1 MELAARPDGSLV
13 AVSALDALDM
23 SSGAADSADTLVDDT
38 VRSSPLVDN
47 ELQTA
52 ADEPSSA
59 ALGAEPELGVAPQ
72 VVVAGRFAHPG
83 TVLVPSGAKSRA
95 RANIEAA
102 RIAVA
107 CREGNR
113 PATVEEQQVLA
124 RWSGWGAVPEL
135 FDPNKPEWAG
145 EREQFRELLTAGEY
159 DSARRS
165 TLNAHYTDPRL
176 VSAMWEA
183 LQDAGFDGGR
193 VLEPGCGSGTFMS
206 LAPPEAVMVG
216 VEKEPITAQIAH
228 LLNPDA
234 QVRLEGFETTTVPQ
248 GSFTAAIGNV
258 PFAKTAVHDPVYNP
272 DYRYSLHNHFLIKS
286 LHLTAPGGWVLG
298 ITTASTMDAVGTAG
312 VAARREMAGLADLV
326 GAVRLPSTAFRE
338 VAATEV
344 TTDLLVF
351 RRRDT
356 PRGVNEEPDW
366 VQTRMVELA
375 DRDGQ
380 DKAIAVNAYFAE
392 HPDHVAGRMRLDR
405 GLYRDDSL
413 VVAADDTIATA
424 DHVRSI
430 LGGIVADAR
439 RRGLAHTPV
448 ASSHREHDTGVF
460 RDGIADATTLYA
472 GVPIEGTVRWNDT
485 TASFETYR
493 AAADDGPQWAPMPV
507 PKSRIVETRHLLEL
521 RDLTVAVI
529 GAQTG
534 GADLGTRNDL
544 RADLN
549 ESYERYVSVYGPIN
563 WFTEQGGRERTD
575 SEVRTRRATLEQR
588 WRARNGSPRLD
599 NLGEP
604 VLDDSGS
611 PVIDPYPGA
620 LPPEELER
628 IAEDAAAPTAVQF
641 RRNHM
646 AKLRDDP
653 MTATLMAIEI
663 FNEDT
668 QTARKAP
675 LFHRDVYF
683 PPARV
688 DRADTAQDAVAICL
702 GETGRVDLG
711 RVAGLLDVDR
721 PTAREQLRGQVFA
734 AVDGTDDL
742 VPAAQFLS
750 GNVRVKHA
758 AAQQLL
764 DEATDEQVRV
774 DLRESRDALAAVI
787 PADLQPTEI
796 GVVKPGVNWVE
807 PADYAGFVREVL
819 GGGDRV
825 RVERGAG
832 KWTVTVAEHAVDV
845 DKYFTEFGAP
855 NDEDRK
861 ARTAGELFEALL
873 NQESVSITNSSGDVE
888 AGAPAIDAQAT
899 LMSQVQMGKIGDE
912 FAQWVWSDQ
921 DRTDRLVRVYND
933 RFNTFVPGVYD
944 GTHLSLPGVSTEF
957 SPHPYQRNAVA
968 RALAEPTVLLDH
980 VVGAGKTGTMFMT
993 AMELKR
999 RGLVAQPWIVVP
1011 THLIEQ
1017 VAREAK
1023 QWYPAANVLAG
1034 RKSMDDEARRLLVS
1048 QSATADWDMVIVPS
1062 SVFELIP
1069 THPDR
1074 QATYLQGQLAE
1085 LQHQLETSALER
1097 STVKR
1102 IEDAKARLEKR
1113 ITALTKGKRSKDT
1126 GLYFEQSGC
1135 DYLIVDEAHGYKNK
1149 ARECAIDSLS
1159 HPGSQK
1165 AEDLALKLG
1174 HLRDLAQGRAR
1185 AEGRVVDAGAEK
1197 VAMFSTGT
1205 PIANSLAEAWVM
1217 QQYLRP
1223 DVLETAGVSSVTDW
1237 AATFTKTRQ
1246 ETITNSTGTRLQVV
1260 SRVSSYN
1267 NARAMYALSQ
1277 QFTDVV
1283 TRAQVP
1289 AKLPS
1294 FDGRTMIATE
1304 PGQAVRDFITDIEYR
1319 ADHAPDDARIDN
1331 PLKIL
1336 NDGRNVALDP
1346 RLAGLT
1352 PQAGTTRAESV
1363 AEQIARIYH
1372 RDCDRVYLT
1381 EDRSGPAALP
1391 GSFQI
1396 AFCDRGTP
1404 KADGS
1409 WTVYSAIKDELV
1421 ERGVPAEEIRFIHDA
1436 KTPAQRLKL
1445 FNDAKTG
1452 KVRVVIASTERMGTG
1467 VNVQTRLAALHH
1479 VDVPWRPIDLEQ
1491 REGRIVR
1498 QGNQNSDVEIRQYVT
1513 AGTTDTVMWGKV
1525 ESKSRFIDEYKKG
1538 QLSNTDEIAEIDNES
1553 LTEAAAA
1560 TKAAATGDMRF
1571 IRMVELDDE
1580 VSKLTALEGAH
1591 RDTQSHAR
1599 RRVGALDKMIPQ
1611 KQRELDALGT
1621 LAADLERW
1629 HAGGQDFRILASV
1642 TGDSLSF
1649 DERPARSAALLE
1661 RARDNY
1667 LALKGRGASDY
1678 RAIAEFP
1685 ATGIQLEMSRSL
1697 EGDQMYMRFT
1707 GGPLATP
1714 QYASSSDGVQLLK
1727 SNSPAAA
1734 NGLATRVENA
1744 HARLADLPAN
1754 YQRDIDDMTREREVL
1769 IPRLDTR
1776 FEHADTVRDKRVE
1789 LEQIKNE
1796 IRAESQT
1803 PEAIAARDAAAE
1815 RLREAGRKP
1824 GWSLEWNP
1832 TTHMV
1837 EEAGL
1842 DSREEYR
1849 HHAQRGEE
1857 LRAAEYAA
1865 EKKSANSSPAQKDQ
1879 ASAPMT
1885 AAQRAAAIATRGV
1898 TRAPAPVSRG
1908 HAATVS
1914 DASPAT
1920 HREAGPAPRDTGPSR

>member
-13 AVSALDALDM
+13 AVPATPGGVDSESTEVTARRSEQETVSRTQDSTVSAKVTVEDQPAPIV
-23 SSGAADSADTLVDDT
+23 GEVD
-38 VRSSPLVDN
+38 
-47 ELQTA
+47 Q
-52 ADEPSSA
+52 EPPA
-59 ALGAEPELGVAPQ
+59 MVA
-72 VVVAGRFAHPG
+72 AGRFAHPG
-83 TVLVPSGAKSRA
+83 TVVVPSGAKSRA
-95 RANIEAA
+95 RANIAAA
-102 RIAVA
+102 RIAVE
-107 CREGNR
+107 CREANR
-113 PATVEEQQVLA
+113 LATVDEQQVLA
-124 RWSGWGAVPEL
+124 RWSGWGAVPDL
-135 FDPNKPEWAG
+135 FDPNKPEWAS
-145 EREQFRELLTAGEY
+145 EREQFRELLTASEY

-176 VSAMWEA
+176 VTVMWEA
-183 LQDAGFDGGR
+183 LQESGFDGGR

-206 LAPPEAVMVG
+206 LAPPDAVMVG

-248 GSFTAAIGNV
+248 GAFAATIGNV

-272 DYRYSLHNHFLIKS
+272 EYRYNLHNHFLIKS
-286 LHLTAPGGWVLG
+286 LHLTAPGGWVMG

-312 VAARREMAGLADLV
+312 VGARREMADLADLV
-326 GAVRLPSTAFRE
+326 GAVRLPSNAFRE
-338 VAATEV
+338 VAGTDV

-366 VQTRMVELA
+366 VQTQMVELP
-375 DRDGQ
+375 DREGQ

-392 HPDHVAGRMRLDR
+392 HPEHVAGRMQLDR

-413 VVAADDTIATA
+413 TVAGDDTIALS
-424 DHVRSI
+424 DHVHDI

-439 RRGLAHTPV
+439 RRGLAHTP
-448 ASSHREHDTGVF
+448 SLTSHREQDTGVF
-460 RDGIADATTLYA
+460 RDGIADAATLYD
-472 GVPIEGTVRWNDT
+472 GVPIEGTVRWNEAENRFDT
-485 TASFETYR
+485 YSGGV
-493 AAADDGPQWAPMPV
+493 DGPQWEPMTV
-507 PKSRIVETRHLLEL
+507 PKSRIAETRHLLEL
-521 RDLTVAVI
+521 RDLSVAVI
-529 GAQTG
+529 GSQTG
-534 GADLGTRNDL
+534 GADLATRNDL
-544 RADLN
+544 RAQLN
-549 ESYERYVSVYGPIN
+549 RSYERYVSVYGPIN
-563 WFTEQGGRERTD
+563 RFTEQGGRERTD
-575 SEVRTRRATLEQR
+575 TEIRTRRATLEQR
-588 WRARNGSPRLD
+588 WRERNGSPRLD
-599 NLGEP
+599 TMGEP
-604 VLDDSGS
+604 VLDERGT

-620 LPPEELER
+620 LPPEEAER
-628 IAEDAAAPTAVQF
+628 IAEDAAAPTAVQV

-668 QTARKAP
+668 QSARKAP
-675 LFHRDVYF
+675 LFHRDVYT

-688 DRADTAQDAVAICL
+688 ERAESPQDAVAICV
-702 GETGRVDLG
+702 GESGRVDLG
-711 RVAGLLDVDR
+711 RVAALLDVDR
-721 PTAREQLRGQVFA
+721 PTAREQLRGHVFA

-750 GNVRVKHA
+750 GNVREKHA
-758 AAQQLL
+758 AAQALIS
-764 DEATDEQVRV
+764 EATDEQVRV
-774 DLRESRDALAAVI
+774 DLRESAEALAAVI

-807 PADYAGFVREVL
+807 ASDYAQFVHEVL

-832 KWTVTVAEHAVDV
+832 KWTVTVAEHTADV

-888 AGAPAIDAQAT
+888 NGAPTIDAQAT
-899 LMSQVQMGKIGDE
+899 LMAQVQMGKIGDE

-944 GTHLSLPGVSTEF
+944 GTHLTLPGVSTEF

-968 RALAEPTVLLDH
+968 RAVAEPTVLLDH

-1034 RKSMDDEARRLLVS
+1034 RKSMDDHARRLLVS

-1074 QATYLQGQLAE
+1074 QANYMKGQLGE
-1085 LQHQLETSALER
+1085 LQHQLESSSLER

-1126 GLYFEQSGC
+1126 GLYFEQTGC

-1174 HLRDLAQGRAR
+1174 HLRELAQGRAR
-1185 AEGRVVDAGAEK
+1185 AEGRVLPAGAEK

-1223 DVLETAGVSSVTDW
+1223 DVLETAGVSSITDW

-1267 NARAMYALSQ
+1267 NPRAMYALSQ

-1294 FDGRTMIATE
+1294 FDGRTMITTE
-1304 PGQAVRDFITDIEYR
+1304 PGQAVRDFITDLEYR
-1319 ADHAPDDARIDN
+1319 SDHAPDDARIDN
-1331 PLKIL
+1331 PLKVL

-1346 RLAGLT
+1346 RLVGLT
-1352 PQAGTTRAESV
+1352 PEAGTTRAESV

-1372 RDCDRVYLT
+1372 RDSDRVYLT
-1381 EDRSGPAALP
+1381 EDRSGPAALT

-1421 ERGVPAEEIRFIHDA
+1421 ARGVPAEEIRFIHDA
-1436 KTPAQRLKL
+1436 KTPTQRLKL
-1445 FNDAKTG
+1445 FDDAKIG
-1452 KVRVVIASTERMGTG
+1452 KVRVLLGSTERMGTG

-1479 VDVPWRPIDLEQ
+1479 VDVPWRPADLEQ
-1491 REGRIVR
+1491 REGRILR
-1498 QGNQNSDVEIRQYVT
+1498 QGNQNSDVEILQYVT

-1538 QLSNTDEIAEIDNES
+1538 QLSNTDEIDEIDNES

-1599 RRVGALDKMIPQ
+1599 RRVGALDKMIPH
-1611 KQRELDALGT
+1611 KQQELDALGT

-1714 QYASSSDGVQLLK
+1714 QYTPSSDGVQLLK

-1734 NGLATRVENA
+1734 NGLATRIENA
-1744 HARLADLPAN
+1744 HARLADLPAT
-1754 YQRDIDDMTREREVL
+1754 YQRDIVDMTREREVL

-1776 FEHADTVRDKRVE
+1776 FEHADAVRDKRVE

-1815 RLREAGRKP
+1815 RLREAGRQP

-1865 EKKSANSSPAQKDQ
+1865 EKKTATSPAGQRDQ

-1898 TRAPAPVSRG
+1898 VRVTAPVATGHTPAVTKTSIGGRRAPQPPQ
-1908 HAATVS
+1908 H
-1914 DASPAT
+1914 
-1920 HREAGPAPRDTGPSR
+1920 DTGQSR